1 VFAAGAGRGSVAV
14 APGGDSSLTGGATA
28 AGGAYQQAQAGTD
41 GLDEGSGQAVTD
53 GGAVGAR
60 GRAASGLIRDQ
71 ARAVGAATAGL
82 GRSPAGAQ
90 LIMATMDQHLAAMQ
104 RQLDQTTA
112 QNRLLALRLREL
124 AAGYR
129 AIGSAGMGGMPLSG
143 LGGLTSGSGALSGVT
158 GLASGI
164 PASLMGS
171 LQSRGSPA
179 GEPDG
184 KSSAW
189 MFGGDGRGRGTAL
202 RAVQY
207 AETKLGCPYVWGATG
222 PRTYDCSGLV
232 MDAYAQTGVRLPRMT
247 YDMIRV
253 GTPVDR
259 ADVRAGDLVFSNFC
273 GRGPEHVQLAVS
285 STKVIEAPTPGGHV
299 QYSGFPR
306 GRVVVKRIVG

>member
-1 VFAAGAGRGSVAV
+1 
-14 APGGDSSLTGGATA
+14 
-28 AGGAYQQAQAGTD
+28 
-41 GLDEGSGQAVTD
+41 
-53 GGAVGAR
+53 
-60 GRAASGLIRDQ
+60 
-71 ARAVGAATAGL
+71 
-82 GRSPAGAQ
+82 
-90 LIMATMDQHLAAMQ
+90 
-104 RQLDQTTA
+104 
-112 QNRLLALRLREL
+112 LALRLREL

-129 AIGSAGMGGMPLSG
+129 GIGLAGMGGMPLSG
-143 LGGLTSGSGALSGVT
+143 LGGLTSGSGAGGGLSGLSGVT

-171 LQSRGSPA
+171 LRSGGSPA

-184 KSSAW
+184 KSGAW
-189 MFGGDGRGRGTAL
+189 MFGGDGRGTGTAL

-232 MDAYAQTGVRLPRMT
+232 MDAYAHMGVGLPRMT

-259 ADVRAGDLVFSNFC
+259 ADVRAGDLVFSDFS

-299 QYSGFPR
+299 QYSGFPH